1 MRSGQ
6 PDWLIQEKK
15 ENVGVLEQELESEVD
30 TWLKDEETGELVQ
43 ERMNDLYEWLTKTTP
58 TEDVTRLLLAEAIT
72 KYSDARQNFDKL
84 KGILVWVKTK
94 VIRAR
99 EGFVELDSPARR
111 KR

>member
-30 TWLKDEETGELVQ
+30 TWLKDEETGEIIQ
-43 ERMNDLYEWLTKTTP
+43 ERLDQLYEWLTKTP
-58 TEDVTRLLLAEAIT
+58 TENVTRPMVADAIT